1 MGKDVLRMKRRWTW
15 GLLPLL
21 AAAPG
26 VAVGC
31 AVMRVQGVG
40 ASAILQNVAALL
52 AGGMGAWLYAAHA
65 VRRMRAD

>member
-26 VAVGC
+26 V
-31 AVMRVQGVG
+31 G

-52 AGGMGAWLYAAHA
+52 VGGMGAWLYAAHA

>member
-21 AAAPG
+21 AAALG

-31 AVMRVQGVG
+31 AVMRVQGVS

-52 AGGMGAWLYAAHA
+52 ASGMGAWLYAAHA